1 MVGTGK
7 GNSWITLTLAN
18 LSQIVVPF
26 SGKKLRKKRLD
37 EIYLRHA
44 KFQLSYPSGKSLGES
59 SLLGSSADSVKKV
72 AVFARVEG

>member
-1 MVGTGK
+1 M
-7 GNSWITLTLAN
+7 
-18 LSQIVVPF
+18 PF
-26 SGKKLRKKRLD
+26 SGKKLRKERLD